1 MEFLQRT
8 TRLMGWLGLILVP
21 LTAVSCGLHAAVGL
35 ASGMVW
41 AWANAWAL
49 ARLVRSSV
57 HVQHRWKQVA
67 LWIVKLP
74 FLYVVGALCL
84 LSPWSSSLG
93 FLTGFS
99 LWFVMLVVSALHRTA
114 V

>member
-1 MEFLQRT
+1 MEFLRRA

-21 LTAVSCGLHAAVGL
+21 LAASVCGLRAAAGL
-35 ASGMVW
+35 LGGMVW

-49 ARLVRSSV
+49 TWLVDASV
-57 HVQHRWKQVA
+57 HAQRRWKRIT

-74 FLYVVGALCL
+74 LLYLVGAACL
-84 LSPWSSSLG
+84 LGPWSSPLG
-93 FLTGFS
+93 FLVGFS
-99 LWFVMLVVSALHRTA
+99 MWFVMLIVSALQSAA